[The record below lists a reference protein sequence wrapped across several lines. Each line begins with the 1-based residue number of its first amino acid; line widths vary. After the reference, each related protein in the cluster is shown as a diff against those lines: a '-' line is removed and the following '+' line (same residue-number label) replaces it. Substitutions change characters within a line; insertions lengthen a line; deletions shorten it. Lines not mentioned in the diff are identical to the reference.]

1 MKPINSKIKLNI
13 SVCGK
18 KKLDKYEIS
27 IRKKIPYTPI
37 NPMSL
42 SEEFNKYLLNNKPYP
57 TIENIII
64 Q

>member
-42 SEEFNKYLLNNKPYP
+42 SEEFNKYLLNNKFY
-57 TIENIII
+57 
-64 Q
+64 